1 MTRKGA
7 RAFLRSYYIPS
18 ILLHYPR
25 LVRSIRRLAIL
36 DEMTA
41 ATCIRDLK
49 AGRRWSSEAVNRYGG
64 THKVATDACKYRRA
78 ISLPRKRCVRWTAEY
93 LRGKGEK
100 DDK

>member
-1 MTRKGA
+1 MTTRGA
-7 RAFLRSYYIPS
+7 RSAFLRSYHIPS

-25 LVRSIRRLAIL
+25 LVRSMRRLAIL

-49 AGRRWSSEAVNRYGG
+49 AGRCWSSEAGYGG

-78 ISLPRKRCVRWTAEY
+78 SLLPGSVA
-93 LRGKGEK
+93 
-100 DDK
+100 